1 MKTHEEREFIKDLT
15 NVMSL
20 LRRSQDILDVA
31 DPTTGANIGIQLDV
45 LQKEIGQALS
55 DCESLLNEV
64 HNS

>member
-20 LRRSQDILDVA
+20 LRRAQDIIDVA
-31 DPTTGANIGIQLDV
+31 EPTTGATISMRLDV

-55 DCESLLNEV
+55 DCESLLKEV
-64 HNS
+64 L

>member
-20 LRRSQDILDVA
+20 LCRAQDIIDESE
-31 DPTTGANIGIQLDV
+31 PTTGANIGIRLDV

-55 DCESLLNEV
+55 DCERLLKEV
-64 HNS
+64 L

>member
-20 LRRSQDILDVA
+20 LRRAQDIIEEA
-31 DPTTGANIGIQLDV
+31 EPTTGATISMRLDV

-55 DCESLLNEV
+55 DCESLLKEV
-64 HNS
+64 L